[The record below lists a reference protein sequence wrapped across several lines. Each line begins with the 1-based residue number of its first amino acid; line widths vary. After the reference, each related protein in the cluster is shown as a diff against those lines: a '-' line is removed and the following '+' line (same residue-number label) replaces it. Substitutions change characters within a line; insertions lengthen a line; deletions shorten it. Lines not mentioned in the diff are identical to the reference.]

1 MAHWRKKYKCVAV
14 CCSVLQCVAVCCSV
28 LQCVAVCC
36 SVSQCIAVYRFVL
49 HYVAVRCSLLQCV
62 ALCCSVL
69 QCVTVRRSAWGEIRR
84 CSFSETLFFHAT
96 NCTPFFPFHE
106 ITPLE
111 ITPHFNNGSMNLI
124 PFFWFTSC
132 WDTGRMV

>member
-1 MAHWRKKYKCVAV
+1 MCYCVLQYVAV
-14 CCSVLQCVAVCCSV
+14 CCKELQFVACCCSTLHRVIAVCRSVLQSVAG
-28 LQCVAVCC
+28 
-36 SVSQCIAVYRFVL
+36 VL